1 MNQETGSAEPLART
15 TSAGGDSTRPPAK
28 ERVLAAAY
36 DLFCQHG
43 IRAVGIDTII
53 ERSGV
58 AKMTLYRHFASK
70 DDLVLAVLARREQ
83 LWSQGWLPDEVMS
96 RAETGAQRM
105 LAVFDVFDG
114 WFQRPSFEGCFF
126 INALLEVEDPDEGI
140 HAASREQLAR
150 IRSFVEELARSAG
163 IADPQSVAHQWHILM
178 KGSIVAAQE
187 GDRQAAKRAQAMGR
201 LLLDSLLPAP

>member
-1 MNQETGSAEPLART
+1 MMREEIAGLFDLTGRFAVVTGSATGIGEGIA
-15 TSAGGDSTRPPAK
+15 
-28 ERVLAAAY
+28 RVLAAA
-36 DLFCQHG
+36 G
-43 IRAVGIDTII
+43 ATVAVADIDVEGA
-53 ERSGV
+53 ERVATDIGGV
-58 AKMTLYRHFASK
+58 
-70 DDLVLAVLARREQ
+70 
-83 LWSQGWLPDEVMS
+83 
-96 RAETGAQRM
+96 
-105 LAVFDVFDG
+105 DG